1 MNIKYIIPLISAAAA
16 LTAGAASPQ
25 VSDVEPYVFPNN
37 RVNKPRDFTYTADG
51 TGYYLLSDDGK
62 TIDRYDL
69 RTGEKTE
76 TLFDVTRTRE
86 LTLPSIESF
95 TLSDDGGKIL
105 VSTDRE
111 PIYRRSFKA
120 KYYVYEVRSRLLT
133 PLSKEFETQRAPLF
147 SPDGRMVAFV
157 ADDNNIH
164 ISKLDYHSEV
174 AVTTDGAINSIINGV
189 PDWVYEEEFSTSCSM
204 TWAPDNLTLC
214 FLRYDESRVPSYTL
228 PLYQGVCDPKNQY
241 ALYPGAYTYKY
252 PVAGEVNSTVTVH
265 SYDVETRKV
274 IDITLP
280 DSKIEYIPGIRYADT
295 PQRLIISTLNRD
307 QNQHL

>member
-189 PDWVYEEEFSTSCSM
+189 PDWGYEEEFSTSCSM

-228 PLYQGVCDPKNQY
+228 PL
-241 ALYPGAYTYKY
+241 
-252 PVAGEVNSTVTVH
+252 
-265 SYDVETRKV
+265 
-274 IDITLP
+274 
-280 DSKIEYIPGIRYADT
+280 
-295 PQRLIISTLNRD
+295 
-307 QNQHL
+307 